1 VDDTVLAQRIET
13 YLEGKGEITERR
25 VLSGQGLFLDGHLV
39 AAVMNEDL
47 CVQVGLE
54 SWETT
59 LTGVGIRPLL
69 FAERPVPGW
78 VMIEGTSVGTDD
90 ALARWIDSVLAGR

>member
-1 VDDTVLAQRIET
+1 MDDTELAQRIGT
-13 YLEGKGEITERR
+13 YLEGRGEITERR
-25 VLSGQGLFLDGHLV
+25 VLSGQGFFLDGHLV

-54 SWETT
+54 SWEAT
-59 LTGVGIRPLL
+59 LSGAGIRPLL

-78 VMIEGTSVGTDD
+78 VMIEGTSIANDD